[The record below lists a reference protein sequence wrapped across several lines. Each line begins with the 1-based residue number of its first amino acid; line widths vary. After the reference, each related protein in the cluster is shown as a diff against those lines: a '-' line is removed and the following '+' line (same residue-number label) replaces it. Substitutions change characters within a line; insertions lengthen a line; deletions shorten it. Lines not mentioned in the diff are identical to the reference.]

1 MAHNRFRR
9 GAVHLLTAAFL
20 VSTLT
25 ACHTVPRPLFANDK
39 TTEAS
44 PLGPSYVLLPLPGD
58 DDGLLGGHMDV
69 DTTDSISDWY
79 SGDTNAH
86 IHEYDDRH
94 GVGDSGRMG
103 YGPRLA
109 EVAIGPDHVLVG
121 SGLDLELGG

>member
-58 DDGLLGGHMDV
+58 DDGLLGRVLPALPEQGRALDEIARPNPCEAHLEEARETALSNHFEDAQDV
-69 DTTDSISDWY
+69 
-79 SGDTNAH
+79 SGSA
-86 IHEYDDRH
+86 RA
-94 GVGDSGRMG
+94 G
-103 YGPRLA
+103 
-109 EVAIGPDHVLVG
+109 AIF
-121 SGLDLELGG
+121 